1 MLTKSHK
8 TEKMLTTFDNVRRQN
23 ARREERERHIR
34 RMEAFA
40 KSLEFDDLPVCAM
53 VDALSGGDLEKMPEP
68 FTPRDSKLGRRFRA
82 AMMVCIMIAVIVI
95 SFVFGMN
102 RGQNNAA
109 MQVPPTWTKDAD
121 FDILSVRQ
129 KTFFALVLDWGFTS
143 RERLEDPLSPAAQA
157 LDWLVYTDT
166 KTNQLEAI
174 RTRYALAC
182 LFFATQGSENE
193 HQWIE
198 DRHWLSS
205 YPVCL
210 WYGIECVN
218 QRNEIASVYSL
229 NLSSNAMTGTIPP
242 EIGMLGLDVH
252 SLDLSYNLI
261 GGSIPKTLFSLTNLG
276 TWTSGA
282 LI

>member
-1 MLTKSHK
+1 
-8 TEKMLTTFDNVRRQN
+8 MLTTFDNVRRQN
-23 ARREERERHIR
+23 ARREERDRHIR

-53 VDALSGGDLEKMPEP
+53 ADALSGGELEKMPEP
-68 FTPRDSKLGRRFRA
+68 LSPRDSKLGRRFRA

-95 SFVFGMN
+95 SFAFGMN

-109 MQVPPTWTKDAD
+109 MQVPPTWTQDAD

-129 KTFFALVLDWGFTS
+129 KTFFSLVLDWGFTS
-143 RERLEDPLSPAAQA
+143 RQRLEDPLSPAARA

-166 KTNQLEAI
+166 KTNQLEAM

-182 LFFATQGSENE
+182 LFFATQSSEKG

-210 WYGIECVN
+210 WYGIECTN
-218 QRNEIASVYSL
+218 QRNEIAAVHSI

-242 EIGMLGLDVH
+242 EIGMLGLGVN

-276 TWTSGA
+276 TWTRRTGLLS
-282 LI
+282 